1 MSLSSDV
8 IVIGAGVL
16 GLASAAELSARGL
29 SVIVIDAGGPN
40 ASSVAA
46 GMIAPAMES
55 ALDDPPAETVE
66 LLKTARALWPAFA
79 DVSAGWAVAHDTDT
93 REACLAHIERHW
105 TDMRPASLVRA
116 MEGNG

>member
-1 MSLSSDV
+1 MSAPDFIDHSYDV

-46 GMIAPAMES
+46 GMIGERKPDVASLDPSWHHNYATLAWWRAPKG
-55 ALDDPPAETVE
+55 T
-66 LLKTARALWPAFA
+66 RASLS
-79 DVSAGWAVAHDTDT
+79 SAGVGCGRIGESIAPGTGA
-93 REACLAHIERHW
+93 
-105 TDMRPASLVRA
+105 
-116 MEGNG
+116 